1 MCTNAYSVCQLE
13 SVNEYQWE
21 LGVNRHTPYSFI
33 LLQVPLV
40 SSWGL
45 VLMKR
50 SSALSYGP
58 ICAVRLKK
66 FFTLFKCLQC
76 NRQIYV
82 QTSTML
88 KMNGLRMHTVFH
100 SFTVHNAN
108 THTHTHR
115 HIVTL
120 TSMKCPK
127 MLVANICFS
136 PSSVVSSVCLS
147 NPSPV
152 ANMCTQR
159 LQSVYQQMKLLL
171 FYLFI
176 TRKPSWCWQTRATQK
191 HAKLL
196 QFDVHTTLSL
206 TILAYLHSF
215 SCCCIRNLRN
225 PEKFTEKS
233 NLQSSRSS
241 KVIDL
246 GVNRKPMYDF
256 LLVTH

>member
-1 MCTNAYSVCQLE
+1 M
-13 SVNEYQWE
+13 
-21 LGVNRHTPYSFI
+21 
-33 LLQVPLV
+33 
-40 SSWGL
+40 
-45 VLMKR
+45 
-50 SSALSYGP
+50 
-58 ICAVRLKK
+58 
-66 FFTLFKCLQC
+66 
-76 NRQIYV
+76 
-82 QTSTML
+82 
-88 KMNGLRMHTVFH
+88 
-100 SFTVHNAN
+100 
-108 THTHTHR
+108 
-115 HIVTL
+115 TL

-191 HAKLL
+191 LAKLL

-206 TILAYLHSF
+206 TILAYHHSF